1 MARIQRRHLL
11 ITSTL
16 AAAGL
21 ARPAL
26 AQADYPNQPI
36 KLVVPFPPGGS
47 TDIAARVVGE
57 QLALAWRQQ
66 VNIENR
72 AGAGG
77 SVGAEAVSRAAPD
90 GYTLIMGVTGSHA
103 INISLNPKLRYH
115 PLRDFE
121 CITTVGTLPNV
132 LVAHPSVAARTLP
145 ELVAF
150 AKKEPGKLSYASLGN
165 GTAAHLTFEML
176 KQLAGVDVLHVPYGG
191 SGPAIT
197 ATLAGNVQLMIDGLP
212 SSLPHIQAG
221 RLRPLAVTSLT
232 RSPAAPDIPTIA
244 ESGFPDFSADAWNG
258 LFAPKGTPQAIVDKI
273 QTEVARILKMPAVQ
287 ERFAA
292 LGLRPVGNAPAEARA
307 FTQAE
312 IDKWARFV
320 KASGVKVD

>member
-1 MARIQRRHLL
+1 MVNNQRR
-11 ITSTL
+11 TL
-16 AAAGL
+16 VIGAASAVGAFGL
-21 ARPAL
+21 PAW
-26 AQADYPNQPI
+26 AQADFPNQPI

-57 QLALAWRQQ
+57 HLALAWKQP

-90 GYTLIMGVTGSHA
+90 GYTMIMGVTGSHA
-103 INISLNPKLRYH
+103 INISLNPKLKYH

-121 CITTVGTLPNV
+121 PVTTVGTLPNV
-132 LVAHPSVAARTLP
+132 LVAHPSVQARNLT
-145 ELVAF
+145 ELIAQ
-150 AKKEPGKLSYASLGN
+150 AKREPGKLSYASLGN

-176 KQLAGVDVLHVPYGG
+176 KQLAGVDILHVPYGG

-197 ATLAGNVQLMIDGLP
+197 ALLAGNVQLMIDGLP
-212 SSLPHIQAG
+212 SSVPHIQSG
-221 RLRPLAVTSLT
+221 RMRPLAVTSLS
-232 RSPAAPDIPTIA
+232 RSPAAPEVPTIA
-244 ESGFPDFSADAWNG
+244 ESGFPGFSADAWNG
-258 LFAPKGTPQAIVDKI
+258 LYVPKGTPAAIVEKL
-273 QTEVARILKMPAVQ
+273 QSQVAQILKLPAVQ
-287 ERFAA
+287 ERFAS
-292 LGLRPVGNAPAEARA
+292 LGLRPVGNSPAEARA

-320 KASGVKVD
+320 RASGATVD

>member
-1 MARIQRRHLL
+1 MVNSQRRSLV
-11 ITSTL
+11 IGAAS
-16 AAAGL
+16 AAG
-21 ARPAL
+21 AL
-26 AQADYPNQPI
+26 SLPTWAQADYPNQPI

-57 QLALAWRQQ
+57 HLSLAWKQP

-90 GYTLIMGVTGSHA
+90 GYTVIMGVTGSHA
-103 INISLNPKLRYH
+103 INISLNPKLKYH

-121 CITTVGTLPNV
+121 PVTTVGTLPNV
-132 LVAHPSVAARTLP
+132 LVAHPSVSARTLP
-145 ELVAF
+145 ELIAL
-150 AKKEPGKLSYASLGN
+150 AKREPGKLSYASLGN

-176 KQLAGVDVLHVPYGG
+176 KQLAGVDILHVPYGG

-197 ATLAGNVQLMIDGLP
+197 AMLAGNVQLMIDGLP
-212 SSLPHIQAG
+212 SSVPHIQAG
-221 RLRPLAVTSLT
+221 KMRPLAVTSLM
-232 RSPAAPDIPTIA
+232 RSPAAPDVPTIA
-244 ESGFPDFSADAWNG
+244 ESGFPGFSADAWNG
-258 LFAPKGTPQAIVDKI
+258 LYVPKGTPAAIVEKL
-273 QTEVARILKMPAVQ
+273 QAQVAQILKLPAVQ
-287 ERFAA
+287 ERFAS
-292 LGLRPVGNAPAEARA
+292 LGLRPVGNSPAEARA

-320 KASGVKVD
+320 KASGATVD

>member
-1 MARIQRRHLL
+1 MSSVARRQVLVGGG
-11 ITSTL
+11 L
-16 AAAGL
+16 AAAAL
-21 ARPAL
+21 AVPSW
-26 AQADYPNQPI
+26 AQADYPSQPI

-47 TDIAARVVGE
+47 TDIAARVMGE
-57 QLALAWRQQ
+57 QLAAAWKQP
-66 VNIENR
+66 VNIDNR

-103 INISLNPKLRYH
+103 INISLNPKLKYH

-121 CITTVGTLPNV
+121 PITTVGTLPNV
-132 LVAHPSVAARTLP
+132 LVAHPSVPARTLP
-145 ELVAF
+145 ELIAL

-176 KQLAGVDVLHVPYGG
+176 KQLAGVDILHVPYGG

-212 SSLPHIQAG
+212 SSVPHIQAG
-221 RLRPLAVTSLT
+221 RLRPLAVTSIS
-232 RSPAAPDIPTIA
+232 RSPAAQDVPTIA
-244 ESGFPDFSADAWNG
+244 ESGFAGFSADAWNG
-258 LFAPKGTPQAIVDKI
+258 LFAPKGTPQPIVDKI
-273 QTEVARILKMPAVQ
+273 QVEVARILKTPAVQ

-292 LGLRPVGNAPAEARA
+292 LGLRPVGNSPVEARA

-320 KASGVKVD
+320 KASGIKVE

>member
-1 MARIQRRHLL
+1 MTRLNRRDWIIRTGAL
-11 ITSTL
+11 STAWPVL
-16 AAAGL
+16 SQ
-21 ARPAL
+21 

-47 TDIAARVVGE
+47 TDIAARVIAE
-57 QLALAWRQQ
+57 QLALAWKQP

-103 INISLNPKLRYH
+103 INISLNPKLKYH

-121 CITTVGTLPNV
+121 AITTVGTLPNV
-132 LVAHPSVAARTLP
+132 LVAHPSVPARNLA
-145 ELVAF
+145 ELVAL

-176 KQLAGVDVLHVPYGG
+176 KQLAGIDILHVPYGG

-197 ATLAGNVQLMIDGLP
+197 ALLGGNVQLMIDGLP
-212 SSLPHIQAG
+212 SSVPHIQAG
-221 RLRPLAVTSLT
+221 KMRALAVTSLA
-232 RSPAAPDIPTIA
+232 RSPAVPDVPTIA
-244 ESGFPDFSADAWNG
+244 ESGFPGFSADAWNG
-258 LFAPKGTPQAIVDKI
+258 LFAPKGTPQAIVDKL
-273 QTEVARILKMPAVQ
+273 QAQVAQILAMPAVQ
-287 ERFAA
+287 ERFGT
-292 LGLRPVGNAPAEARA
+292 LGLRPVGNAPAAARS
-307 FTQAE
+307 FVQAE
-312 IDKWARFV
+312 IDKWAKFV
-320 KASGVKVD
+320 QVSGAKVD